1 MIKRE
6 NLWNDWKN
14 DGCPEFQPNMALA
27 TDNEIRVSNANEGGE
42 TILVHQPRRIKPSL
56 GDVIRE
62 ASKTK

>member
-1 MIKRE
+1 MMDVQNFNRIST
-6 NLWNDWKN
+6 
-14 DGCPEFQPNMALA
+14 ALA
-27 TDNEIRVSNANEGGE
+27 ADNEIRVSNANEGGE